1 MIVSNTTPIVCFL
14 KLGRLDIL
22 KNIFNEIIISQAVY
36 AEVTAKPDEAE
47 AITALTESGL
57 FKTRPAENKFAVSL
71 LQKQIGLDLG
81 ESESIVLA
89 QELKAE
95 LLLMDERKGRR
106 VAAENGI
113 SISGTLGVL
122 IKAKQMNLVKEIR
135 PLLNELITKDIRI
148 GNNLLKKVLESVN
161 ENE

>member
-14 KLGRLDIL
+14 KIGRLDIL
-22 KNIFNEIIISQAVY
+22 ENIFNEITISQAVY
-36 AEVTAKPDEAE
+36 EELTAKPDETKE
-47 AITALTESGL
+47 ISILKESSL
-57 FKTRPAENKFAVSL
+57 FKIKPVENKFAVSL
-71 LQKQIGLDLG
+71 LQKQVGLDLG

-89 QELKAE
+89 QELKAII
-95 LLLMDERKGRR
+95 LLMDERKGRR
-106 VAAENGI
+106 VAVENGI

-122 IKAKQMNLVKEIR
+122 VKAKQMNLVKEIR

>member
-1 MIVSNTTPIVCFL
+1 M
-14 KLGRLDIL
+14 
-22 KNIFNEIIISQAVY
+22 
-36 AEVTAKPDEAE
+36 
-47 AITALTESGL
+47 
-57 FKTRPAENKFAVSL
+57 
-71 LQKQIGLDLG
+71 G

-106 VAAENGI
+106 VAVENGI

-148 GNNLLKKVLESVN
+148 GNNLLKKVLESIN

>member
-22 KNIFNEIIISQAVY
+22 KNIFNEIIIPQAVY
-36 AEVTAKPDEAE
+36 EEVTAKPDEAE
-47 AITALTESGL
+47 AISALTEYGL
-57 FKTRPAENKFAVSL
+57 FKTRPVENKFAVSL

-106 VAAENGI
+106 VAVENGI

-148 GNNLLKKVLESVN
+148 GNNLLKKVLESIN

>member
-22 KNIFNEIIISQAVY
+22 KNIFNEIIIPQAVY
-36 AEVTAKPDEAE
+36 EEVTAKPDEAE
-47 AITALTESGL
+47 AINALTECGL
-57 FKTRPAENKFAVSL
+57 FKTRPVENKFAVSL

-106 VAAENGI
+106 VAVENGI

>member
-57 FKTRPAENKFAVSL
+57 FKTRPVENKFAVSL

-113 SISGTLGVL
+113 SISGTLDVL